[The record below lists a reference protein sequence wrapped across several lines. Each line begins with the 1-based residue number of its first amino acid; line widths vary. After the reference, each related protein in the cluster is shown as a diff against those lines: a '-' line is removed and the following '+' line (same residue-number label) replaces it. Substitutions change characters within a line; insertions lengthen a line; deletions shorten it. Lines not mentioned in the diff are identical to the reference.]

1 MKKIYLP
8 VFMVILFSFSIQR
21 LKAQENDENATKA
34 NSYWQAGV
42 SYLSNSVYLGRK
54 DSLNLPYITPTI
66 GYYHKSGLFIT
77 GSLSYLHSASQSQV
91 DLFELE
97 AGYTFTSNKLDGE
110 ISASKDFYNSNS
122 YGVKSE
128 TKGSLDGSLSYDFG
142 FIKPTLQAEIAFNTK
157 ADYSVGLGAGHS
169 FFAVD
174 DNLEIAP
181 SFLLNASTQNY
192 YSSYYS
198 KRKYSP
204 RRKKANVPG
213 GVTITA
219 YLPNA
224 AEFKIMDYEFALPVN
239 YTAGDFTFNFTPT
252 LAVPT
257 NPTIVILTVKP
268 AVGNS
273 YTKTPTEKINNVFYW
288 SAGVTYNF

>member
-21 LKAQENDENATKA
+21 LKAQENDESATKA
-34 NSYWQAGV
+34 NSYWQAGI
-42 SYLSNSVYLGRK
+42 SYLNNSVYLGRK
-54 DSLNLPYITPTI
+54 DPLNLPYITPSI
-66 GYYHKSGLFIT
+66 GYYHKSGLYIT
-77 GSLSYLHSASQSQV
+77 GSLSYLKSASQSQV

-122 YGVKSE
+122 YG
-128 TKGSLDGSLSYDFG
+128 SLSYDFG
-142 FIKPTLQAEIAFNTK
+142 FITPTLQAEISFNTK
-157 ADYSVGLGAGHS
+157 ADYSVGLGVGHS
-169 FFAVD
+169 FFAAD

-181 SFLLNASTQNY
+181 SFLLNAGTQNY

-204 RRKKANVPG
+204 KRKKANAPSG
-213 GVTITA
+213 ATITA

-239 YTAGDFTFNFTPT
+239 YTAGDFTFNFTPA
-252 LAVPT
+252 LAVPA
-257 NPTIVILTVKP
+257 NSTIVVLTVKP
-268 AVGNS
+268 VLGNS
-273 YTKTPTEKINNVFYW
+273 YTTTSTEKLSNVFYW
-288 SAGVTYNF
+288 SAGVTYKF